1 MVNEPEND
9 MKGSEG
15 VSLAIDVPEEGVLR
29 LVLHDRDG
37 NELNRQDLPYH
48 GHVDN
53 LLLTGV
59 DNLLK
64 RSNLHKSALS
74 NVVAGQGIDKNSS
87 LYRIVQS
94 LSAAIT
100 AYPDSFRDGR
110 N

>member
-1 MVNEPEND
+1 MADQAAENLHL
-9 MKGSEG
+9 S
-15 VSLAIDVPEEGVLR
+15 IDTPQAGILR
-29 LVLHDRDG
+29 LALSDG
-37 NELNRQDLPYH
+37 AGRELDRQDLDYQ

-59 DNLLK
+59 DNLLR
-64 RSNLHKSALS
+64 RSKLHKSALKS
-74 NVVAGQGIDKNSS
+74 VAPGQGIDKNSS

-100 AYPDSFRDGR
+100 AYPDSLRDGR